1 MLTYN
6 NSLLNRDAK
15 LRSIS
20 AHKSAFEVEALYPLD
35 IFEQLVAQTE
45 ECLLEFSCKI
55 EGDQLYPA
63 RFNLNFSQEKRLF
76 PYFFKQILG
85 FFHQVEGRVGVT
97 LSYDLLQE
105 FLGDNFD
112 WSKVEMLQTGVDLRQ
127 EVATSRLKL
136 VFRIKDYPEKLEKA
150 AILNSDCD
158 APGFRMLLI
167 HSALVIGFDFYLDG
181 RSEIELY
188 PEIHKE
194 DFQQIEVQQKLLQV
208 LSPPA
213 LQPLEVCIM
222 SGVGFSKANPDYKRV
237 YYNLGDKK
245 DFLNYFLVNDVAR
258 KVHAFYQ
265 QQSLL
270 SGMWLGLPE
279 GELSGGIIQNINL
292 YYQQFF
298 GSDKS

>member
-1 MLTYN
+1 MLTYHN
-6 NSLLNRDAK
+6 FLLNRDAK
-15 LRSIS
+15 LHSIS
-20 AHKSAFEVEALYPLD
+20 AHKSVFEIEALYPLD

-45 ECLLEFSCKI
+45 ECNLEFSCKI
-55 EGDQLYPA
+55 EGDRLYPA
-63 RFNLNFSQEKRLF
+63 RFNLNFRQKKSF
-76 PYFFKQILG
+76 PDFFKQILG

-97 LSYDLLQE
+97 LNYDLLQK
-105 FLGDNFD
+105 FLGNNFD
-112 WSKVEMLQTGVDLRQ
+112 WSKVQMLQTGVDLRQ
-127 EVATSRLKL
+127 EVAASRLKL
-136 VFRIKDYPEKLEKA
+136 VLRIKDYPEKLETA

-158 APGFRMLLI
+158 VSEFRTLLI

-188 PEIHKE
+188 PGIYKE
-194 DFQQIEVQQKLLQV
+194 DFQRIEVRQKLLQV

-213 LQPLEVCIM
+213 LRPLEVCM
-222 SGVGFSKANPDYKRV
+222 MTGVGFSKANPDRKRV
-237 YYNLGDKK
+237 YYYLEDKN

-265 QQSLL
+265 QQFLL
-270 SGMWLGLPE
+270 NGMWLGLPE
-279 GELSGGIIQNINL
+279 RELSGGIIQNINL